1 MSPSIWL
8 NVVHRILYCTRKSRT
23 EVHLIFELFYVLP
36 TKFHLK
42 CVYLFTDH
50 MMRPWEWC
58 WRRTLWLYCTCDLP
72 PPFWAL
78 SDWYP
83 DTLIQTVW
91 WSHDVASISICGDL
105 YVTVFRY
112 LKFIYS
118 PARVTGFTFVY
129 LVHIYSR
136 RSMWFEQLERCK
148 PTNSIWTVSI
158 FRQSCNGLMAL
169 KNFLFSSVPNILCE
183 LGSSVKVKA

>member
-1 MSPSIWL
+1 MLSIGSYIVQEKAGLRFILYLNCFTSFPPNIIL
-8 NVVHRILYCTRKSRT
+8 NVRISLYRSYDAPMT
-23 EVHLIFELFYVLP
+23 VM
-36 TKFHLK
+36 LK
-42 CVYLFTDH
+42 AYPL
-50 MMRPWEWC
+50 
-58 WRRTLWLYCTCDLP
+58 TLLYMWPP

-91 WSHDVASISICGDL
+91 WSHDVVISICGDL

-112 LKFIYS
+112 LKSIYS
-118 PARVTGFTFVY
+118 PARVRGFTFVY
-129 LVHIYSR
+129 LDHIYTR
-136 RSMWFEQLERCK
+136 RSMWFQQLERCK

>member
-1 MSPSIWL
+1 MLSIGSYIVQEKARLRFILYSNCFTSFPPNFIL
-8 NVVHRILYCTRKSRT
+8 NVRIFLYRSYDAPMT
-23 EVHLIFELFYVLP
+23 VM
-36 TKFHLK
+36 LK
-42 CVYLFTDH
+42 AYPL
-50 MMRPWEWC
+50 
-58 WRRTLWLYCTCDLP
+58 TLLYMW
-72 PPFWAL
+72 PPFRAL

-136 RSMWFEQLERCK
+136 RSMWFQQLERCK

>member
-8 NVVHRILYCTRKSRT
+8 NVVHRILYCTRKSQT
-23 EVHLIFELFYVLP
+23 EVHLIFKLFYVLP

-42 CVYLFTDH
+42 CAYISLQIIWCAHDSDVEGVPFDFTVH
-50 MMRPWEWC
+50 V
-58 WRRTLWLYCTCDLP
+58 TS

-136 RSMWFEQLERCK
+136 RSMWFQQLERCK

>member
-8 NVVHRILYCTRKSRT
+8 IVVHRILCCPRKSQT
-23 EVHLIFELFYVLP
+23 EVHLVFTLFDVLP
-36 TKFHLK
+36 TKYQLK
-42 CVYLFTDH
+42 CAFISVQIIWCALDSDVEGVPFDFTVH
-50 MMRPWEWC
+50 V
-58 WRRTLWLYCTCDLP
+58 TS
-72 PPFWAL
+72 PPFEAL

-91 WSHDVASISICGDL
+91 WSHDVVISICGDL

-112 LKFIYS
+112 LKSIYS
-118 PARVTGFTFVY
+118 PARVRGFTFVY
-129 LVHIYSR
+129 LDHIYSR
-136 RSMWFEQLERCK
+136 RSMWFQQLERCK

>member
-8 NVVHRILYCTRKSRT
+8 NVVHRILYCPRKSRA
-23 EVHLIFELFYVLP
+23 EVHLIFKLFDVLP
-36 TKFHLK
+36 TKYHQISFYRSYDAPMTVMLK
-42 CVYLFTDH
+42 AYPL
-50 MMRPWEWC
+50 
-58 WRRTLWLYCTCDLP
+58 TLLYMWPP
-72 PPFWAL
+72 PPFRAL

-91 WSHDVASISICGDL
+91 WSHDVVSISICGDL

-112 LKFIYS
+112 LKSIYS

-129 LVHIYSR
+129 LDHIYTR
-136 RSMWFEQLERCK
+136 RSMWFQQLERCK